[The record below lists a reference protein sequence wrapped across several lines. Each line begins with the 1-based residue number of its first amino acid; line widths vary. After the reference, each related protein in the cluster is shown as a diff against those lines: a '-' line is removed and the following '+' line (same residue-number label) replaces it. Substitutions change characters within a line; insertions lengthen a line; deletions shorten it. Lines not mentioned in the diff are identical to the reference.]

1 MMEKNYGIQ
10 NKKRLVLRDEYL
22 KTFGVIALLFFGVF
36 LSTPPSAAPDELTH
50 SAASWYTFENL
61 RPGSFPYQSS
71 GEIPSSIVLD
81 NECYKFKPQQDA
93 SCLKPLDDS
102 VVSGY
107 PMMIYSP
114 IYYFVVG
121 AGQHFLAMFSNSYA
135 VYGGRLA
142 SIALNLTLLYFILFK
157 LQKHRVKNP
166 YLLLVPLTPMALF
179 LGSTVNPSGLEVTSG
194 LMFATAFHFYWEK
207 MQKSVFRLR
216 RKEFFEIISISLMFL
231 LSRQSAIIWF
241 SIIIVF
247 QMSYKGLFANLKTL
261 IPLVPSVFISTAYHL
276 THPHGAASPAGYIP
290 VADDNFKYY
299 FDGFITSL
307 ENLPR
312 HLRESYGVLGWLDTP
327 APVIV
332 TMTFYFFYL
341 YLIFIMHVVV
351 KYDLSVL
358 LLIIFSNTVLIS
370 LLELILWHDWPNWW
384 QGRYSLPLLAMSFWS
399 FYLKAKLP
407 PSSALKNI
415 SFIILILNLGVLLEN
430 LARYS
435 FGLNWFFPA
444 RLSNP
449 AIGDLRFILSILFFT
464 LAVMIFQKKTKKLV
478 KESTIQLDTSV
489 WSKFKWKAFVTDK

>member
-1 MMEKNYGIQ
+1 MGKNKRVQSKKGITLK
-10 NKKRLVLRDEYL
+10 NEYL
-22 KTFGVIALLFFGVF
+22 KTFGVVTLLLFGVF
-36 LSTPPSAAPDELTH
+36 LSTPPGAAPDELTH

-71 GEIPSSIVLD
+71 GEIPSSLVLD

-121 AGQHFLAMFSNSYA
+121 AGQHFSAVFGNSHA

-142 SIALNLTLLYFILFK
+142 SIGFNLALVYFILFK
-157 LQKHRVKNP
+157 LQKHRIANP

-179 LGSTVNPSGLEVTSG
+179 LGSTVNPSGFEVTSG
-194 LMFATAFHFYWEK
+194 LMFATVFHFYWEK
-207 MQKSVFRLR
+207 MQKSVSRPEK
-216 RKEFFEIISISLMFL
+216 KELLEILGISLMFL
-231 LSRQSAIIWF
+231 LSRQPAIIWF
-241 SIIIVF
+241 SIIIAF
-247 QMSYKGLFANLKTL
+247 QLGFKPLFANLKAL
-261 IPLVPSVFISTAYHL
+261 IPLVPSVLISTAYHL
-276 THPHGAASPAGYIP
+276 THPHGAASPAGYVP
-290 VADDNFKYY
+290 VANDNFKYY

-332 TMTFYFFYL
+332 TIAFYFLFFYL
-341 YLIFIMHVVV
+341 IFVMQDVA
-351 KYDLSVL
+351 KFDLSVL

-407 PSSALKNI
+407 PSSTIKKI
-415 SFIILILNLGVLLEN
+415 TFIILILNLGVLLEN
-430 LARYS
+430 LVRYS
-435 FGLNWFFPA
+435 FGLNWFYPA

-449 AIGDLRFILSILFFT
+449 AIGDLRFNLSIVFFI
-464 LAVMIFQKKTKKLV
+464 LVIIVFQKKGSGQDQ
-478 KESTIQLDTSV
+478 KE
-489 WSKFKWKAFVTDK
+489 KNN